1 MASIFKKI
9 GNFLNKDEVRAGLA
23 LGSALGG
30 FGAFDGM
37 RYGDTAKSVLG
48 GLNLASGLRAGGASG
63 ALQAGLG
70 GYGLAQGLG
79 KVGTFGNTFDT
90 LMGRNTAKPMYTNM
104 GPNKSFA
111 SPKVKVSALPS
122 FSEGGYRMNAP
133 FLQGVDGQSQI
144 NIMGNIQDEDMGFKN
159 TGGTTMGSGRTDQ
172 LFRSTVQNNYVPTST
187 SNTNTNMSVDGG
199 LYSGNNRFVN
209 NTANTDLPTAMTM
222 NNADAIA
229 NINTAGSGGVGFNR
243 DIGVDQG
250 VLSGLTNMK
259 GQDIYPTFSS
269 NLGVG
274 TGNGNQN
281 DGSQTFKDFSFEKVM
296 DNIVNK
302 AMQDPLQAV
311 AVGSALVTAFA
322 DDPKE
327 EAAKQYAA
335 EMARVRAQTDPNSD
349 FGQNYMSSFSQRRE
363 KELDDAYTKATSDF
377 VSTMSKRGMM
387 DSTIFTEGKASLD
400 AKFAELKAKIPF
412 DAQLALQDYQKAQLS
427 NINIG
432 SQAAYRGGALAS
444 GITNPFSNSF
454 KAAVASTKS

>member
-9 GNFLNKDEVRAGLA
+9 GNFLNRDEVRAGLA

-37 RYGDTAKSVLG
+37 KYGDTAKSVLG

-90 LMGRNTAKPMYTNM
+90 LMGKKTAKPMYTNM
-104 GPNKSFA
+104 GPPRSFA
-111 SPKVKVSALPS
+111 SPNVKKSALPP
-122 FSEGGYRMNAP
+122 FSESARSA
-133 FLQGVDGQSQI
+133 F
-144 NIMGNIQDEDMGFKN
+144 DEE
-159 TGGTTMGSGRTDQ
+159 TGG
-172 LFRSTVQNNYVPTST
+172 LFVPTGDVS
-187 SNTNTNMSVDGG
+187 SQKPLRDMSIDGG
-199 LYSGNNRFVN
+199 LYAANNRVVNNAANNLYN
-209 NTANTDLPTAMTM
+209 NTAGQMAPSGQSSVANLPTAMTM

-259 GQDIYPTFSS
+259 GQDIYPPLSS
-269 NLGVG
+269 NLNVG
-274 TGNGNQN
+274 TGNNNQN
-281 DGSQTFKDFSFEKVM
+281 DGSQTFKGFSFEKVM

-432 SQAAYRGGALAS
+432 SQAAYRGGALNA

>member
-9 GNFLNKDEVRAGLA
+9 GNFLNRDEVRAGLA

-37 RYGDTAKSVLG
+37 KYGDTAKSVLG

-90 LMGRNTAKPMYTNM
+90 LMGNKQPSMTQQNRNKLLNTVR
-104 GPNKSFA
+104 GGFG
-111 SPKVKVSALPS
+111 SPEVKVSALPP
-122 FSEGGYRMNAP
+122 FSESARSA
-133 FLQGVDGQSQI
+133 F
-144 NIMGNIQDEDMGFKN
+144 DEE
-159 TGGTTMGSGRTDQ
+159 TGG
-172 LFRSTVQNNYVPTST
+172 LFVPTGDVS
-187 SNTNTNMSVDGG
+187 SQKPLRDMSIDGD
-199 LYSGNNRFVN
+199 LYAANNRVVNNAANNLYN
-209 NTANTDLPTAMTM
+209 NTAGQMAPSGQSSVANLPTAMTM

-229 NINTAGSGGVGFNR
+229 NINTAGSGGVGFNQ
-243 DIGVDQG
+243 DIGVDSG
-250 VLSGLTNMK
+250 VLSGLTNTK
-259 GQDIYPTFSS
+259 GQDIYSTMT
-269 NLGVG
+269 GGG
-274 TGNGNQN
+274 TTGIQINNNQN
-281 DGSQTFKDFSFEKVM
+281 DGSSTFKNFSFEKVM

-327 EAAKQYAA
+327 EAAKAYAA

-432 SQAAYRGGALAS
+432 SQAAYRGGALNA

>member
-9 GNFLNKDEVRAGLA
+9 GNFLNRDEVRAGLA

-37 RYGDTAKSVLG
+37 KYGDTAKSVLG

-90 LMGRNTAKPMYTNM
+90 LMGRNTSKPMYTNM
-104 GPNKSFA
+104 GPPRSFA
-111 SPKVKVSALPS
+111 SPNVKKSALPP
-122 FSEGGYRMNAP
+122 FSESARSA
-133 FLQGVDGQSQI
+133 F
-144 NIMGNIQDEDMGFKN
+144 DEE
-159 TGGTTMGSGRTDQ
+159 TGG
-172 LFRSTVQNNYVPTST
+172 LFVPTGDVS
-187 SNTNTNMSVDGG
+187 SQKPLRDMSIDGG
-199 LYSGNNRFVN
+199 LYAANNRVVNNAANNLYN
-209 NTANTDLPTAMTM
+209 NTAGQMAPSGQSSVANLPTAMTM

-229 NINTAGSGGVGFNR
+229 NINTAGSGGVGFNQ
-243 DIGVDQG
+243 DIGVDSG
-250 VLSGLTNMK
+250 VLSGLTNTK
-259 GQDIYPTFSS
+259 GQDIYSTMT
-269 NLGVG
+269 GGG
-274 TGNGNQN
+274 TTGIQINNNQN
-281 DGSQTFKDFSFEKVM
+281 DGSFTFKDFSFEKVM

-432 SQAAYRGGALAS
+432 SQAAYRGGALNA